1 MTWLIKNKALPWVYD
16 SIERVIMNIETLPQR
31 VLVSAAS
38 SGIGKATACAF
49 QLAGAQV
56 AICARGEERLTEA
69 QQEIE
74 ATTGKPVLAFV
85 VDLSVAADISNM
97 MDELLGQWGAVD
109 VLVNNAGGP
118 PPGNHESINDEQW
131 GAAFDLTLRS
141 AVRLTNLV
149 LPGMKASGGGR
160 IINLSSYSVKQPMEA
175 MLLSNSLR
183 LAALGWAKTLSNEV
197 GQHNILVNTICTGW
211 TQTQR
216 VDQLLE
222 VRADQQGLDPSELAN
237 QLISKIPLRR
247 LAQPTEIAAVALFLA
262 SPAASYIT
270 GAAIPVDGGC
280 AQMI

>member
-1 MTWLIKNKALPWVYD
+1 MSTDTPA
-16 SIERVIMNIETLPQR
+16 QR

-49 QLAGAQV
+49 AQAGAQV
-56 AICARGEERLTEA
+56 AICARGAEQLKAA
-69 QQEIE
+69 QREIE
-74 ATTGKPVLAFV
+74 ATTGNPVLAFV
-85 VDLSVAADISNM
+85 ADLSVATDISKM
-97 MDELLGQWGAVD
+97 MDDLLGLWGAVD

-118 PPGNHESINDEQW
+118 PQGSHDSINDEQW
-131 GAAFDLTLRS
+131 ALAFDLTLRS
-141 AVRLTNLV
+141 AVRMTNLV
-149 LPGMKASGGGR
+149 LPGMKAMGGGR
-160 IINLSSYSVKQPMEA
+160 IINLSSYSVKQPVESMV
-175 MLLSNSLR
+175 LSNSLR

-222 VRADQQGLDPSELAN
+222 ARASSSEIDRQELAN
-237 QLISKIPLRR
+237 QLIAKIPLQRM
-247 LAQPTEIAAVALFLA
+247 AQPEEIAAVALFLA

-280 AQMI
+280 AQTV

>member
-1 MTWLIKNKALPWVYD
+1 
-16 SIERVIMNIETLPQR
+16 
-31 VLVSAAS
+31 
-38 SGIGKATACAF
+38 
-49 QLAGAQV
+49 
-56 AICARGEERLTEA
+56 
-69 QQEIE
+69 
-74 ATTGKPVLAFV
+74 
-85 VDLSVAADISNM
+85 
-97 MDELLGQWGAVD
+97 
-109 VLVNNAGGP
+109 
-118 PPGNHESINDEQW
+118 
-131 GAAFDLTLRS
+131 
-141 AVRLTNLV
+141 
-149 LPGMKASGGGR
+149 MKASGGGR